1 MKSEK
6 ESYRHSQTVLLMRCR
21 RLHQQTV
28 VGVAMAADCHTGFG
42 FQFQPKLT
50 LDFLGG
56 EITSEAGLIL
66 LREFDQRLGL
76 TGELR
81 GLLVDERDAR
91 NVEHPALDLLRQRIY
106 QIAAGYED
114 ATFLRH
120 DPTLRAVVSPRSESL
135 ASQPTLSRLE
145 NAAPGNRSG
154 CSSTK
159 GWSGSVVMG
168 RSARLGRRSF
178 WLSTRPR
185 R

>member
-1 MKSEK
+1 
-6 ESYRHSQTVLLMRCR
+6 MRCR

-28 VGVAMAADCHTGFG
+28 VGVAMAAECHTGFG

-91 NVEHPALDLLRQRIY
+91 YVEHPALALLRQCIY

-114 ATFLRH
+114 ANDATFL
-120 DPTLRAVVSPRSESL
+120 PRGL
-135 ASQPTLSRLE
+135 NFQ
-145 NAAPGNRSG
+145 
-154 CSSTK
+154 
-159 GWSGSVVMG
+159 
-168 RSARLGRRSF
+168 
-178 WLSTRPR
+178 
-185 R
+185 

>member
-1 MKSEK
+1 M
-6 ESYRHSQTVLLMRCR
+6 
-21 RLHQQTV
+21 
-28 VGVAMAADCHTGFG
+28 GVAMAADCHTGFG

-91 NVEHPALDLLRQRIY
+91 YVEHPALALLRQCIY

-114 ATFLRH
+114 ANDATFL
-120 DPTLRAVVSPRSESL
+120 PRGL
-135 ASQPTLSRLE
+135 NFQ
-145 NAAPGNRSG
+145 
-154 CSSTK
+154 
-159 GWSGSVVMG
+159 
-168 RSARLGRRSF
+168 
-178 WLSTRPR
+178 
-185 R
+185 